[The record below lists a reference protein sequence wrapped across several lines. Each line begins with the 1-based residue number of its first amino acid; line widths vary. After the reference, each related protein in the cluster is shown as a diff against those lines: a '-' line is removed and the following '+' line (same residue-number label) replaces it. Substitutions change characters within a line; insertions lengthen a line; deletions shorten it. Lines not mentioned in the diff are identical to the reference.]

1 LNPGPASRVVVSSIQ
16 IILSTRTLDVTGA
29 ITVRF
34 IFINITSSV
43 VGYPYIYYRIGAIY
57 VFGVK
62 ISLVPSLAS
71 VNEGKYLLVVVA
83 VGEVTAALVRL
94 NNPVDG
100 LRFYKARSYVS
111 VCCNTC
117 P

>member
-1 LNPGPASRVVVSSIQ
+1 
-16 IILSTRTLDVTGA
+16 LSVTLTYTTPV
-29 ITVRF
+29 
-34 IFINITSSV
+34 
-43 VGYPYIYYRIGAIY
+43 GAIY

-100 LRFYKARSYVS
+100 LDSIKHALMSAS
-111 VCCNTC
+111 VAITC